1 MQNLLS
7 DFLVDKLKTCETINN
22 KGGKVVD
29 QKKKKREEENSKT
42 AVKWYKRLMANEAG
56 R

>member
-7 DFLVDKLKTCETINN
+7 DFLVGKLKTCETINN

-29 QKKKKREEENSKT
+29 QKKKREEENSKT